1 MLKIEVFVWV
11 IVNWLGPFLDTLSH
25 TINNIRKTAHCIL
38 KKLYDVCTAKNTVIS
53 SNFLVCKFCEE
64 KQFPH
69 SFGRF
74 AYLPVQSYV
83 IFSRNIIER
92 VYLTKQKSKIFKVK
106 YTVNFRC
113 RGRKKVTKIKENW
126 KHFRT
131 RRRIPESRIW
141 NMLNLPHKDRSLW
154 QMAFGLPVEHSV

>member
-1 MLKIEVFVWV
+1 M
-11 IVNWLGPFLDTLSH
+11 
-25 TINNIRKTAHCIL
+25 
-38 KKLYDVCTAKNTVIS
+38 YDVCTAKNTVIS

-74 AYLPVQSYV
+74 TYLLVQSYV

-106 YTVNFRC
+106 YTVNF
-113 RGRKKVTKIKENW
+113 KKDVEVEKKLQKSKKTEDTSELEEGYQKAEFGICWIPHTKTEAYDKW
-126 KHFRT
+126 LLFYL
-131 RRRIPESRIW
+131 W
-141 NMLNLPHKDRSLW
+141 NILCK
-154 QMAFGLPVEHSV
+154 